1 MTDKDWM
8 IQYDKQEVGKR
19 SYGQESL
26 MSLGN
31 GYLGLRGAP
40 LWATCSDNHY
50 PGLYVAGVFN
60 HTSTEVAGHDVINE
74 DMVNWPNPQL
84 IKVYIDNE
92 LVDFESAIEKN
103 SSIDFKNGLQIESYN
118 VSLAKGSLT
127 LVTTKFVDPIHF
139 HDFGFVGEIIADFSG
154 KLRIET
160 FIDGSVLNQN
170 VERYRAFDSKEFE
183 VTQIADGL
191 LVAKTRT
198 TDIELAVAT
207 KTYLNGQ
214 PLKKVESGNSEIFKE
229 SSEVDLLK
237 NQEVQF
243 EKSIVIASSYETK
256 NPVEFVLTELAAT
269 SVSKI
274 QENNAIFIFAKRH
287 NTVLI
292 SF

>member
-92 LVDFESAIEKN
+92 LVDFEAELRKF
-103 SSIDFKNGLQIESYN
+103 SIDFKNGC
-118 VSLAKGSLT
+118 
-127 LVTTKFVDPIHF
+127 
-139 HDFGFVGEIIADFSG
+139 
-154 KLRIET
+154 KLRAIM
-160 FIDGSVLNQN
+160 SV
-170 VERYRAFDSKEFE
+170 
-183 VTQIADGL
+183 
-191 LVAKTRT
+191 
-198 TDIELAVAT
+198 
-207 KTYLNGQ
+207 
-214 PLKKVESGNSEIFKE
+214 
-229 SSEVDLLK
+229 
-237 NQEVQF
+237 
-243 EKSIVIASSYETK
+243 
-256 NPVEFVLTELAAT
+256 
-269 SVSKI
+269 
-274 QENNAIFIFAKRH
+274 
-287 NTVLI
+287 
-292 SF
+292 

>member
-1 MTDKDWM
+1 
-8 IQYDKQEVGKR
+8 
-19 SYGQESL
+19 
-26 MSLGN
+26 
-31 GYLGLRGAP
+31 
-40 LWATCSDNHY
+40 
-50 PGLYVAGVFN
+50 
-60 HTSTEVAGHDVINE
+60 
-74 DMVNWPNPQL
+74 MVNWPNPQL

-92 LVDFESAIEKN
+92 LVDFEAAIEKN

-118 VSLAKGSLT
+118 VSLAKGGLT
-127 LVTTKFVDPIHF
+127 LVTTKFVDPINF

-214 PLKKVESGNSEIFKE
+214 PLKK
-229 SSEVDLLK
+229 
-237 NQEVQF
+237 
-243 EKSIVIASSYETK
+243 
-256 NPVEFVLTELAAT
+256 
-269 SVSKI
+269 
-274 QENNAIFIFAKRH
+274 
-287 NTVLI
+287 
-292 SF
+292 